1 MPFQSFYEPF
11 KANYMENNQM
21 EKKVRNMKEKIYQ
34 TLADMTIEQLRVA
47 DTLNIQMLWD
57 FWFRYGVS
65 LDFRA
70 TEDNILL
77 R

>member
-1 MPFQSFYEPF
+1 
-11 KANYMENNQM
+11 MENKTVNIQM
-21 EKKVRNMKEKIYQ
+21 EEKVRNLKEKIYQ